1 MNSVLEKI
9 SEIGIVPVIAINDV
23 EKAVPLAK
31 ALVKGGIPCAEVTF
45 RTACAQEAIKRI
57 TEQVPEMLVGAG
69 TVLTC
74 EQLDRAVEAGSKFI
88 VSPRF
93 NPTVVKYALSKGV
106 LMTPGT
112 STPGEMEQAME
123 LGLDVVK
130 FFPAEQNGGLAKIK
144 AVCGPYTKLKFM
156 PTGGVNAKNMLD
168 YIAFDRILACGGSW
182 MVKSNLIDDGNFDE
196 ITRLSKEAVKTM
208 LGFEM
213 VHIGINNQNT
223 DEAMKSAKLLSSM
236 FDFDIQQGNSSI
248 FVGNR
253 SIELTKESSKGTN
266 GHIAIRTNTLPR
278 AIAYFKKKALN
289 LTSQQESLKQY
300 ILKMK
305 LLDLQYIFYKNN

>member
-1 MNSVLEKI
+1 
-9 SEIGIVPVIAINDV
+9 
-23 EKAVPLAK
+23 
-31 ALVKGGIPCAEVTF
+31 
-45 RTACAQEAIKRI
+45 
-57 TEQVPEMLVGAG
+57 
-69 TVLTC
+69 
-74 EQLDRAVEAGSKFI
+74 
-88 VSPRF
+88 
-93 NPTVVKYALSKGV
+93 
-106 LMTPGT
+106 MTPGT
-112 STPGEMEQAME
+112 ATPGEMEQAME

-168 YIAFDRILACGGSW
+168 YIAFDRIIACGGSW

-213 VHIGINNQNT
+213 VHIGINNENT

-253 SIELTKESSKGTN
+253 SIELTKKPSKGTK

-278 AIAYFKKKALN
+278 AIAYFKKKGFEFD
-289 LTSQQESLKQY
+289 ESTRKPKSVY
-300 ILKMK
+300 FKDEFAGFAIH
-305 LLDLQYIFYKNN
+305 LLQK